1 MLQSGFSPH
10 FTEIS
15 FTNLYDFK
23 VNEQFILILFA
34 ILAVNLCCCYFLLEI
49 LFPPASIYNFLW
61 ISLSFFQPPSSSS
74 RPLNNGVHHRL
85 ALSYFWFPCA
95 LSLGD
100 LIHRFAS
107 VSFSTPNTQTNII
120 PNHFSVYEKLHTT
133 IICHIYTYI

>member
-1 MLQSGFSPH
+1 M
-10 FTEIS
+10 
-15 FTNLYDFK
+15 
-23 VNEQFILILFA
+23 
-34 ILAVNLCCCYFLLEI
+34 NLCCCYFLLEI

-107 VSFSTPNTQTNII
+107 VSFSTLNTQTNII

-133 IICHIYTYI
+133 IICHIYTYIWMSPMPFKASMPKSELVIFFFGNGLQNDLQISIS